1 MRRREFIAGL
11 GSSAAVWPVVARAQ
25 RPAVPVVGF
34 IDGGSADAPAGSVVA
49 FRKGLSE
56 AGYVEGQNVTVEY
69 HWLEGQYDGLPT
81 LMADLV
87 RRREQDALAPISSR
101 RARSTL

>member
-1 MRRREFIAGL
+1 V
-11 GSSAAVWPVVARAQ
+11 SSTR
-25 RPAVPVVGF
+25 
-34 IDGGSADAPAGSVVA
+34 SADAPAGSVVA

-87 RRREQDALAPISSR
+87 RRAKKAPKEISLLPPTGQSER
-101 RARSTL
+101 PFTPSASLDLPPVSQQERMLCVASQLRSA